1 MEELDKGFSVLLVD
15 DEEEMCI
22 SLSRILKANQIACS
36 YLTEP
41 SAVLPA
47 IRSGN
52 YELAILDIKMPG
64 LNGIELL
71 RKIKALDPH
80 LPIIMITGYASF
92 ENALLAMQFGAQ
104 NIYPKPLDTDKLLD
118 EIRHHAKR
126 TSGKM
131 KTPAVI
137 IHYAS
142 AVMDEF
148 ITKLEKVANTDVPVL
163 ITGETGTG
171 KELAANYLHARSS
184 RSAHEFVKLNCA
196 AIPDTL
202 IESELFGS
210 EKGAFTGATNLIR
223 GKFEIADKSSIFLD
237 EIGDM
242 SLQAQA
248 KILRILQEKV
258 FIRLGGA
265 KPVKIDTR
273 IIAATNKDLLSLIKQ
288 GSFREDL
295 YYRLSVVTI
304 EIPPLRKRKE
314 DILHLSEI
322 FVAMFNEMYQRKIKS
337 LSPEVADIF
346 LRHDWP
352 GNIRELRNCIERMVI
367 FCDDEILKAK
377 HLPAQYMR
385 ACELPSCDS
394 FQERSNEMTREIILD
409 ALYKTNGSKQ
419 KAAELLKISRKTLYN
434 NMRKL
439 GMK

>member
-1 MEELDKGFSVLLVD
+1 
-15 DEEEMCI
+15 
-22 SLSRILKANQIACS
+22 
-36 YLTEP
+36 
-41 SAVLPA
+41 
-47 IRSGN
+47 
-52 YELAILDIKMPG
+52 
-64 LNGIELL
+64 
-71 RKIKALDPH
+71 
-80 LPIIMITGYASF
+80 
-92 ENALLAMQFGAQ
+92 
-104 NIYPKPLDTDKLLD
+104 
-118 EIRHHAKR
+118 
-126 TSGKM
+126 
-131 KTPAVI
+131 
-137 IHYAS
+137 
-142 AVMDEF
+142 
-148 ITKLEKVANTDVPVL
+148 
-163 ITGETGTG
+163 
-171 KELAANYLHARSS
+171 
-184 RSAHEFVKLNCA
+184 
-196 AIPDTL
+196 
-202 IESELFGS
+202 
-210 EKGAFTGATNLIR
+210 
-223 GKFEIADKSSIFLD
+223 
-237 EIGDM
+237 M

-377 HLPAQYMR
+377 HLPAQYMM